1 MDTQDFH
8 FEPGLVLHGAI
19 VGAFKA
25 SGVSFEHWLT
35 EQGVNMSSA
44 RNATYGQS
52 NGPKG
57 RALLARL
64 IAAAGPEVVR
74 AGYIARMDRHM
85 AEIKAGA
92 AA

>member
-1 MDTQDFH
+1 
-8 FEPGLVLHGAI
+8 
-19 VGAFKA
+19 
-25 SGVSFEHWLT
+25 
-35 EQGVNMSSA
+35 MSSA
-44 RNATYGQS
+44 RIATYGQS

-64 IAAAGPEVVR
+64 IEAAGPEVVR

-92 AA
+92 TA

>member
-1 MDTQDFH
+1 MDTQDFP

-35 EQGVNMSSA
+35 AQGVNMSSA

-57 RALLARL
+57 RALLRQM
-64 IAAAGPEVVR
+64 IAAAGPDVVK
-74 AGYIARMDRHM
+74 AGYLMRMQRHM
-85 AEIKAGA
+85 AEITPGA
-92 AA
+92 A